1 MQVQDEDFP
10 NAYNV
15 SYKGSLADNTTT
27 SQNMSPQQLLCD
39 ARNKIKLSTFTKDN
53 EMFKNLKLDRFF
65 PSSGLLEN
73 KMYNTCA
80 VVSSGGSLHKSGLG
94 PFIDTHDLGEL
105 FKNYRILKEINPL
118 QPFN

>member
-15 SYKGSLADNTTT
+15 SYKGSMPDNTTT
-27 SQNMSPQQLLCD
+27 TTPSLNMSPQQLLCD

-65 PSSGLLEN
+65 PSTGLLEN
-73 KMYNTCA
+73 KMFNTCA

-94 PFIDTHDLGEL
+94 PFIDTHDIG
-105 FKNYRILKEINPL
+105 KT
-118 QPFN
+118 FNQYL